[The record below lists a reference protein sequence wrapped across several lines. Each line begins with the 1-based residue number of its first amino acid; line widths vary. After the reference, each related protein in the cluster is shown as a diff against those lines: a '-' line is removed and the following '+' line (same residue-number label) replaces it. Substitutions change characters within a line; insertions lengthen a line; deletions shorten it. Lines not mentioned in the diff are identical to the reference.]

1 MCKWFLFV
9 QFYFICKFQIQ
20 GEQLFS
26 SIDKEGLEHAMT
38 LPNSA
43 CDNNDPIWK
52 VDTLKVSDKGKLP
65 IKVSI
70 FQNSVLSRINS
81 NLTLN
86 EGHKKICF
94 NLEDEIS

>member
-1 MCKWFLFV
+1 MSPIVFTTFATINEILFNFV
-9 QFYFICKFQIQ
+9 FKIQ

-26 SIDKEGLEHAMT
+26 WIDKEGLEHAMT

-65 IKVSI
+65 IKVRR
-70 FQNSVLSRINS
+70 FQKSSLIVTSS
-81 NLTLN
+81 KN
-86 EGHKKICF
+86 EFGPEVQPE
-94 NLEDEIS
+94 LW